1 MGRFDRRL
9 TEFETELD
17 YVRDD
22 IHTIKARMTAVEEN
36 LVGINR
42 RLNRHEERLE
52 RRPDL
57 IDTAT

>member
-9 TEFETELD
+9 TESETELD

-22 IHTIKARMTAVEEN
+22 IQPGMTAVEEN
-36 LVGINR
+36 LAGIHR
-42 RLNRHEERLE
+42 RLDRHEERLE

-57 IDTAT
+57 ADTAS